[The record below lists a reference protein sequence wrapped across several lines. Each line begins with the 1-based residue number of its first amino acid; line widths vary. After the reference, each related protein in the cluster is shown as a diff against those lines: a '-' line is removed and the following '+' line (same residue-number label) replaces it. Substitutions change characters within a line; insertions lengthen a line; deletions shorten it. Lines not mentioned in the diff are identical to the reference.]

1 MRNVFFKINNTLC
14 VIRQGKTSNE
24 KISAK
29 NETIVQTYHF
39 SEGQFN
45 AAINKEDMKT
55 FFSHDA
61 AVCFD
66 CPFAYSNG
74 APLNACYTHKG
85 MQYLGFKSMLRG
97 IAKVITWDE
106 IPELNADIER
116 EILKLSKD
124 LFIRFGTYGEPS
136 LLPLDLTKTM
146 CAVAKNWSGYTHQHN
161 TRPEFAP
168 YYMASVHSETEAQ
181 ALPMW
186 RSFIAS
192 SEVVNTAVSCPASKE
207 QNYKSNCSKCGLCSG
222 TEGKGKKSV
231 NILLH

>member
-1 MRNVFFKINNTLC
+1 MKNVYFKINNTLC

-24 KISAK
+24 KISAPG
-29 NETIVQTYHF
+29 ETIVQTYHF

-45 AAINKEDMKT
+45 AAINKGNMRE

-85 MQYLGFKSMLRG
+85 MQYLGFKSMLRS
-97 IAKVITWDE
+97 IAKLTTWDA

-116 EILKLSKD
+116 EILKLSKG

-161 TRPEFAP
+161 NRPEFAP
-168 YYMASVHSETEAQ
+168 YYMASVHTEVEAQ

-192 SEVVNTAVSCPASKE
+192 SEAVNTAVSCPASKE

-222 TEGKGKKSV
+222 TEGKGNKSV

>member
-1 MRNVFFKINNTLC
+1 MKRVIFKINNTLC
-14 VIRQGKTSNE
+14 VIRAGKTSNE

-39 SEGQFN
+39 SQGQFN
-45 AAINKEDMKT
+45 AAINKANMRE
-55 FFSHDA
+55 FFSHDRD
-61 AVCFD
+61 VCFD

-97 IAKVITWDE
+97 IAARTSWDA

-116 EILKLSKD
+116 EILQLSAGR
-124 LFIRFGTYGEPS
+124 FIRFGTYGEPS
-136 LLPLDLTKTM
+136 LLPVDLTRTI
-146 CAVAKNWSGYTHQHN
+146 CAVAKNYTGYTHQHN
-161 TRPEFAP
+161 KRPEFAP
-168 YYMASVHSETEAQ
+168 YFMASVHSETEAQ

-186 RSFIAS
+186 RSFIAAPEAIAS
-192 SEVVNTAVSCPASKE
+192 AVSCPASKE
-207 QNYKSNCSKCGLCSG
+207 MNNVSNCSKCGLCSG
-222 TEGKGKKSV
+222 TSGKGKKSV